1 MCMKMTIRT
10 LKQSKKWID
19 KVKNDNT
26 KNTQYIQYKY
36 RLAHIFTFIWLQYPL
51 TCLIWT
57 NVPCCCSTLPWVSP
71 QQAGQMVK
79 SHQLGET
86 DNELVCNS
94 GKTKH
99 LLFLTDRILK
109 KQNLKVK
116 EVVLPEV
123 PLRTLLWLWLLL
135 RRWHAHLFHFTPWP
149 VIWLISWNRGWFILC
164 LYWTGQWNWWYTEFG
179 LCPHTDRLCL
189 YLDS

>member
-1 MCMKMTIRT
+1 MSTISSYLLDLNKCSLLLLHVTMGFPTTGRT
-10 LKQSKKWID
+10 
-19 KVKNDNT
+19 N
-26 KNTQYIQYKY
+26 
-36 RLAHIFTFIWLQYPL
+36 
-51 TCLIWT
+51 
-57 NVPCCCSTLPWVSP
+57 
-71 QQAGQMVK
+71 GEE

-116 EVVLPEV
+116 VVVLPEV